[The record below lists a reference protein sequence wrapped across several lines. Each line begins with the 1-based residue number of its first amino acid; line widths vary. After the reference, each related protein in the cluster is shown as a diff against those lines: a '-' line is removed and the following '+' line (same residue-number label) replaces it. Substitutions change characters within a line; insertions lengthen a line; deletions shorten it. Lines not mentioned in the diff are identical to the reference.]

1 MSETT
6 QLLIAFGGIYI
17 GSFILLL
24 LYWYDANR
32 ERKKELARLER
43 LLEQSQA
50 ERKDLLDRIQAPTF
64 AEYTNKV
71 IKEKKLEQP
80 PEEEEQNDPFIS

>member
-1 MSETT
+1 MHS
-6 QLLIAFGGIYI
+6 LDNLILSISSIIALWAL
-17 GSFILLL
+17 SLFIIVRQQ
-24 LYWYDANR
+24 AQH
-32 ERKKELARLER
+32 EAQRKEWAE
-43 LLEQSQA
+43 